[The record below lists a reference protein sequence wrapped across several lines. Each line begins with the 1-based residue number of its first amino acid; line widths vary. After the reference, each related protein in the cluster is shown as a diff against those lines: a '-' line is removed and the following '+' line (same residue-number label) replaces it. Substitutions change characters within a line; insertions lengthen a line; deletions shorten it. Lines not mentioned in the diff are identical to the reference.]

1 MSSNSISIIL
11 VDDHKLVRQLWVD
24 LLQKN
29 PLFKI
34 LADCESGAE
43 AIQKTKELNPDMLIV
58 DINMSPTN
66 GFAVTTEIVKNHPSV
81 KIIGLSVN
89 NHPKYAM
96 RMLELG
102 AKGYFTKTSSF
113 KEITKGILEV
123 YNGNN
128 YICEE
133 VKKLMPDV
141 D

>member
-1 MSSNSISIIL
+1 MSSISISIIL

-43 AIQKTKELNPDMLIV
+43 AIQKTKELNPDILIV
-58 DINMSPTN
+58 DINM
-66 GFAVTTEIVKNHPSV
+66 PSV